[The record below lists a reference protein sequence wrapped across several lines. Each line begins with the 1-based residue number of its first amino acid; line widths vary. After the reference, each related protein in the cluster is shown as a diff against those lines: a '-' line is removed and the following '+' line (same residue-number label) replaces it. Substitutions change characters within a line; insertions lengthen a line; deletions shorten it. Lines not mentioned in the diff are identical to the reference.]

1 MTTATMKITEA
12 RQKFTQFPK
21 FFSRRPEVQAV
32 EVESHGH
39 PVMAVLSWEM
49 YESLLETLEVM
60 GDPKLMKMLRK
71 SMQEADQ
78 GKTIPWETVKTRL
91 KL

>member
-21 FFSRRPEVQAV
+21 IFASQPRMGAV

-39 PVMAVLSWEM
+39 PVLAVLSWET

-60 GDPKLMKMLRK
+60 SDPGLMKSLRK
-71 SMQEADQ
+71 SIQEAKS
-78 GKTIPWETVKTRL
+78 GKTLPWASVKAKL
-91 KL
+91 KP